1 MTWII
6 VAKIEVITA
15 EEQWNW
21 SIGIASKKEELSW
34 TLKERLYLLE
44 NIITN
49 IVRFMSITY
58 VKLFLFSRARK

>member
-21 SIGIASKKEELSW
+21 SIGIASKKKELSW
-34 TLKERLYLLE
+34 TLKD
-44 NIITN
+44 
-49 IVRFMSITY
+49 
-58 VKLFLFSRARK
+58 LFIY